1 MKRRGFLGLMGGAA
15 VAGPSM
21 AKQAVASVGLD
32 AMSLPSMG
40 SIGGDK
46 WNANYEPLNPYNS
59 QLPINQ
65 DGDSVHDWLVSSL
78 KSITGM
84 SDQERR
90 ERIASQYVTHLDAD
104 LAVNRSF
111 SLSFKIQEQRRRNF
125 EAWRKGE
132 TSRLQKQLA
141 KYLGVGK

>member
-1 MKRRGFLGLMGGAA
+1 MKRRGFLGLIGGAA

-32 AMSLPSMG
+32 AMELPSMG
-40 SIGGDK
+40 SIGGVGSH
-46 WNANYEPLNPYNS
+46 YES
-59 QLPINQ
+59 QLPPNPN
-65 DGDSVHDWLVSSL
+65 GENHHDWLVSAL
-78 KSITGM
+78 KSVTGM

-90 ERIASQYVTHLDAD
+90 ERISSQHVTHLDPD

-111 SLSFKIQEQRRRNF
+111 SLSFKIHEQKRRNF

-132 TSRLQKQLA
+132 TSWLQKQLA
-141 KYLGVGK
+141 KHLGAGE